1 MLALENIAASI
12 IALFI
17 IFTASYIVVKICFF
31 ALDCVWAV
39 IAFAFMVLVHPIS
52 IVIEVLVFLYWYLT

>member
-12 IALFI
+12 VALFI
-17 IFTASYIVVKICFF
+17 IFTASYIVANICLF
-31 ALDCVWAV
+31 AFDCLWAV